1 MLEIVLF
8 CVNFGRG
15 PRVDLRPPL
24 LPWMKPL
31 DTRVTRCC
39 TERAAATHW
48 AEAPGAM
55 ARLRRRGGS
64 RRRRVGHSRAEHHV
78 GRPRLVPWLRT
89 V

>member
-15 PRVDLRPPL
+15 PRVDFRPPL

-31 DTRVTRCC
+31 DTRVTRSC

-48 AEAPGAM
+48 ADVPEAM
-55 ARLRRRGGS
+55 ARTS
-64 RRRRVGHSRAEHHV
+64 AS
-78 GRPRLVPWLRT
+78 RLVWPPEGRALQGRASCGAAA
-89 V
+89 VGPVASHS